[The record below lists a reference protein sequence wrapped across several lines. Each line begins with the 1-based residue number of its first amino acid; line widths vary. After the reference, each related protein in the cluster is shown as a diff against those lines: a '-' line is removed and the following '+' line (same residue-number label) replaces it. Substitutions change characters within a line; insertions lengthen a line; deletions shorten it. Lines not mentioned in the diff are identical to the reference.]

1 MAKDRNRHARIRE
14 PKQEPQA
21 DMVAREIGQ
30 SFAAISE
37 DVAMA
42 ATSEERR
49 KVAENVEA
57 EEQESPDDFDFDA
70 SFEITC
76 EEVIN
81 SIRESALARLGI
93 GCGARVVNDA

>member
-1 MAKDRNRHARIRE
+1 
-14 PKQEPQA
+14 
-21 DMVAREIGQ
+21 
-30 SFAAISE
+30 
-37 DVAMA
+37 MA
-42 ATSEERR
+42 ATS
-49 KVAENVEA
+49 

>member
-1 MAKDRNRHARIRE
+1 MEKDR
-14 PKQEPQA
+14 K
-21 DMVAREIGQ
+21 
-30 SFAAISE
+30 
-37 DVAMA
+37 
-42 ATSEERR
+42 

-70 SFEITC
+70 SLKITC

-93 GCGARVVNDA
+93 GCGARSVSDDD

>member
-1 MAKDRNRHARIRE
+1 MKSAETVQLPKDRNGRTLHTY
-14 PKQEPQA
+14 
-21 DMVAREIGQ
+21 D
-30 SFAAISE
+30 
-37 DVAMA
+37 
-42 ATSEERR
+42 
-49 KVAENVEA
+49 EA

>member
-1 MAKDRNRHARIRE
+1 MKSA
-14 PKQEPQA
+14 
-21 DMVAREIGQ
+21 EI
-30 SFAAISE
+30 E
-37 DVAMA
+37 RA

-49 KVAENVEA
+49 DVAENVEA

-93 GCGARVVNDA
+93 GCGSRVVNDA